1 MAVEELSFTKIP
13 LLKSDLLPSPI
24 SQFQKWFEDAVQQG
38 QPEANAMTLATVN
51 KDYDVTART
60 VLLKS
65 VDEKGFVFY
74 TNYLSPKGQA
84 LQEVPKAALVFWWP
98 SCQRQVRVTGNVSRV
113 ETALSDE
120 YFASRPMD
128 SQIASMI
135 SKQSSVIPSREYL
148 LEKFNE
154 KQQELKGNKIVRP
167 DFWGGFRLT
176 PKTVE
181 FWQGREHRM
190 SDRFEYRLQ
199 SNHQW
204 EIVQLSP

>member
-1 MAVEELSFTKIP
+1 MAVEELDFTKIP

-24 SQFQKWFEDAVQQG
+24 SQFQKWFEEAVQQG
-38 QPEANAMTLATVN
+38 QPEVNAMTLATVN
-51 KDYDVTART
+51 QDYDVTART

-65 VDEKGFVFY
+65 VDERGFVFY

-84 LQEVPKAALVFWWP
+84 LQAIPKAALVFWWQR
-98 SCQRQVRVTGNVSRV
+98 CQRQVRVTGTVSLL
-113 ETALSDE
+113 EPALSDA
-120 YFASRPMD
+120 YFASRPQD

-135 SKQSSVIPSREYL
+135 SKQSEVIPSRDYL
-148 LEKFNE
+148 LEKFQQ
-154 KQQELKGNKIVRP
+154 KQQELKGEKIVRP

-176 PKTVE
+176 PKTIE

>member
-24 SQFQKWFEDAVQQG
+24 NQFQKWFEEAMQQG

-51 KDYDVTART
+51 KNYDVTART
-60 VLLKS
+60 VLLKG
-65 VDEKGFVFY
+65 VDEKGFVFF
-74 TNYLSPKGQA
+74 TNYQSPKGQA
-84 LQEVPKAALVFWWP
+84 LQAVPKAALVFWWP
-98 SCQRQVRVTGNVSRV
+98 SCQRQVRVTGDVAMV
-113 ETALSDE
+113 EPEISDA
-120 YFASRPMD
+120 YFASRPID

-148 LEKFNE
+148 LEKFQQ
-154 KQQELKGNKIVRP
+154 KQQELKDQKMVRP
-167 DFWGGFRLT
+167 DFWGGFRLV

-190 SDRFEYRLQ
+190 SDRFEYRLL